1 MPHES
6 GPTLLE
12 RARAG
17 SPDAVNLLYERVS
30 ARVLAYIR
38 LRLGRD
44 LRTRLESRDI
54 LQATLLKSF
63 QSLREFRGGETGSLL
78 AWLAR
83 IADNEIRD
91 NVDRLHRQKRD
102 AARETPLDDDAPV
115 PAITRSALSRVIIDE
130 RARQL
135 EAALDTLSPDHRDVI
150 LMRKFEELS
159 FAEIGRRT
167 GRSEDASR
175 MLFARAMAALTVRV
189 TDDAAGSRAATDG
202 DGRAR

>member
-1 MPHES
+1 MPHQS
-6 GPTLLE
+6 GTTLLE
-12 RARAG
+12 RARTG
-17 SPDAVNLLYERVS
+17 SPEAVNRLYERVS

-38 LRLGRD
+38 LRLGRE
-44 LRTRLESRDI
+44 LRSRLESRDI

-63 QSLREFRGGETGSLL
+63 ENLHEFRGNETGSLL

-91 NVDRLHRQKRD
+91 TFDRVHRQKRD
-102 AARETPLDDDAPV
+102 VARETPLDDAAPV
-115 PAITRSALSRVIIDE
+115 PAITRSALSRIIIDE

-150 LMRKFEELS
+150 LMRKFAELS

-167 GRSEDASR
+167 GRSADASR
-175 MLFARAMAALTVRV
+175 MLFARAMAALTVAV
-189 TDDAAGSRAATDG
+189 TTGQAQ
-202 DGRAR
+202 